1 MKDLTSRKPSFS
13 LSNASPK
20 TIIIGFLILLL
31 IGLVIIM
38 ILFAGGTSID
48 ADDTVYIDGSLKTIV
63 NYGDDT
69 PQDYWVQYKIY
80 REDGILS
87 REQVG
92 DLYSYIMTF
101 RKGPNVTEYKIPL
114 KKGDYQ
120 IFIYISTVEENPKR
134 VTGFIRSIT
143 I

>member
-1 MKDLTSRKPSFS
+1 M
-13 LSNASPK
+13 
-20 TIIIGFLILLL
+20 
-31 IGLVIIM
+31 
-38 ILFAGGTSID
+38 D
-48 ADDTVYIDGSLKTIV
+48 ADDTVYIDESLKTIV

-101 RKGPNVTEYKIPL
+101 RKGPNVTEYKVPL